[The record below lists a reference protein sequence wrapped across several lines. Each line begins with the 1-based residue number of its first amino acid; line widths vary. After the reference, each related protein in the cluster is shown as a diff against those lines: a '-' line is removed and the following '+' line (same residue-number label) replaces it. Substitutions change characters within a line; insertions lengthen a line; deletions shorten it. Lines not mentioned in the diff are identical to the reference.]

1 MSIIIVTVVH
11 GIHPYRDDFLAPP
24 CLFLVQKTR
33 KQERKTCSIYI
44 LIARVQGRIKSYR
57 GGGKKGDGLR
67 CEGGGR
73 RRWGGGRWDTTK
85 KYRWPTNVTTK
96 SFNKHDNNNFLDTT

>member
-11 GIHPYRDDFLAPP
+11 GIHLYRDDFLAPP

-44 LIARVQGRIKSYR
+44 LIARGIQQRNT
-57 GGGKKGDGLR
+57 
-67 CEGGGR
+67 GGR
-73 RRWGGGRWDTTK
+73 QMSRQNHSTNMTAITFLTQHKIKTATTIEISRQHLK
-85 KYRWPTNVTTK
+85 I
-96 SFNKHDNNNFLDTT
+96 SDNKTRER

>member
-44 LIARVQGRIKSYR
+44 LIVRVQGRIKSYR

-73 RRWGGGRWDTTK
+73 RRWGGGALG
-85 KYRWPTNVTTK
+85 Y
-96 SFNKHDNNNFLDTT
+96 NKEIQVADKCHDKIIQQT